1 MRTHI
6 ISIGTYANQVID
18 NSMKGILNDSV
29 EYWKIDKGEDNYL
42 NGDFI
47 KVCMEAC
54 KCSNKII
61 LFVALGGKTGSHATQ
76 LIVDELIAR
85 KQFFTSVAILPHLME
100 GGINITRALQSV
112 DVLVQKSSRVY
123 LLENR
128 NGGTK
133 KESVHEG
140 LKEFESTVVGLIKKA
155 IEGKN
160 IFPKDGYKLIL
171 DDYKERC
178 HKQIHVLYSLAKIHE
193 EGNDTKQDFEK
204 AFDYY
209 LRAAEF
215 GHVGALYNLGSL
227 YENGEGVAQ
236 DYSKAV
242 EYYTKAAGKENSD
255 AACCLA
261 RLYEEGLGVSK
272 DDTQAFHWY
281 MKAAQADRMPHAIY
295 KIGYMYFEGRG
306 TQKDCHEGMKYLR
319 IAALTGYQ
327 LAREEMKRIRLE
339 SNTSKS
345 NKATI
350 NQRLGLLVAESGL
363 SSLYYAK
370 KIGYPTNRFQNVLD
384 GIEEVDISLLRA
396 IRRAYPD
403 VELNWLVGE

>member
-1 MRTHI
+1 MKTHI
-6 ISIGTYANQVID
+6 IGIGTYANRIIEIIQQNIVDCQIQF
-18 NSMKGILNDSV
+18 
-29 EYWKIDKGEDNYL
+29 WQIDKDAEGYL

-47 KVCMEAC
+47 NLCMEAC

-61 LFVALGGKTGSHATQ
+61 LFVALGGNTGSHATQ
-76 LIVDELIAR
+76 LIVDELVVR
-85 KQFFTSVAILPHLME
+85 KLLFTSVVILPHLME

-123 LLENR
+123 LWENR

-140 LKEFESTVVGLIKKA
+140 LMEFESTVIGLIKKA
-155 IEGKN
+155 VEGQHT
-160 IFPKDGYKLIL
+160 FPKDGYKLIL
-171 DDYKERC
+171 DDYKVRC
-178 HKQIHVLYSLAKIHE
+178 QKQIHVLYSLAKIHE

-236 DYSKAV
+236 DYKKAV
-242 EYYTKAAGKENSD
+242 EYYTNAAGKGNSD

-261 RLYEEGLGVSK
+261 RLYEEGIGVSK
-272 DDTQAFHWY
+272 DNIQAFHWY

-295 KIGYMYFEGRG
+295 KIGCMYLEGRG

-327 LAREEMKRIRLE
+327 LAREEMKKIRLE
-339 SNTSKS
+339 SYTSKS

-363 SSLYYAK
+363 SSLYYTK
-370 KIGYPTNRFQNVLD
+370 KIGYPTKRFQNVLD

-396 IRRAYPD
+396 IRKAYPD
-403 VELNWLVGE
+403 VDLNWLVGE